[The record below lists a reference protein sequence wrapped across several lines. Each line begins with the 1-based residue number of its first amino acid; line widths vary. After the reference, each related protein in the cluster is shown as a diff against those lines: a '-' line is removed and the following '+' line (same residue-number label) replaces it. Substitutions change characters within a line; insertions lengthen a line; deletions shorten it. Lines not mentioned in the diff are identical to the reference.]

1 MRLQNEDMKKGALD
15 ALKTLLAAK
24 DRAVNI
30 VGDPTDAEGNRLKM
44 PKNSQQ
50 SAEQDDSAA
59 QHVDSDPTARV
70 AKINSRDSQADLQR
84 MGTQKLARDIEHDR
98 IVRAQQRRNRPTA
111 AHNVKRLGSFD
122 DLLKDIKYAMASQV
136 TTTRKQKD
144 SYARVNPSYAESPLL
159 MPGRH
164 NSRQKNVPIL
174 DIYFDQS
181 GSWGAADIKKG
192 EECIQALTDYEKRG
206 LLKINRFYF
215 ADDVHSNAQDARAE
229 GGTSA
234 FPKILQNIAGTHATN
249 VIIMSDGDLNRL
261 LRYQVP
267 DEIAAN
273 YQLQIPGCV
282 WWLWQGN
289 ESPNAT
295 RYLFG
300 RRGNFQ
306 YTLN

>member
-24 DRAVNI
+24 DRAIKVI
-30 VGDPTDAEGNRLKM
+30 DEPGGDETTRLKM
-44 PKNSQQ
+44 PKNSVRGG
-50 SAEQDDSAA
+50 EQDDSAA
-59 QHVDSDPTARV
+59 QHVDADPTTRV
-70 AKINSRDSQADLQR
+70 AKINSRDTQADLQR
-84 MGTQKLARDIEHDR
+84 MGAQKLTRDIEHDR

-111 AHNVKRLGSFD
+111 AHNVKKLGSFD

-164 NSRQKNVPIL
+164 NSKQKNVPIL

-181 GSWGAADIKKG
+181 GSWGVNDIKKG

-215 ADDVHSNAQDARAE
+215 ANNVYPNARDARRE
-229 GGTSA
+229 GGTNA

-249 VIIMSDGDLNRL
+249 VIIMSDGDLDRNL
-261 LRYQVP
+261 HWQVP
-267 DEIAAN
+267 DEIAPN

-282 WWLWQGN
+282 WWLWQGD

-295 RYLFG
+295 KYLYG

>member
-24 DRAVNI
+24 DRKIKV
-30 VGDPTDAEGNRLKM
+30 VGEPPDGGEGRLKM
-44 PKNSQQ
+44 PKNSQV
-50 SAEQDDSAA
+50 SAEQDDSKQ

-70 AKINSRDSQADLQR
+70 AKIDSRDTQADLQR
-84 MGTQKLARDIEHDR
+84 MGTQKLSRDIEHDR

-159 MPGRH
+159 MPGRY
-164 NSRQKNVPIL
+164 NSKQKNVPIL

-181 GSWGAADIKKG
+181 GSWGVADIKKG
-192 EECIQALTDYEKRG
+192 EQCIEALTDYEKRG

-215 ADDVHSNAQDARAE
+215 ANNVHSNARDARME
-229 GGTSA
+229 GGTTA
-234 FPKILQNIAGTHATN
+234 FPQILTNIQGTHATN
-249 VIIMSDGDLNRL
+249 VIIMSDGDLDRNL
-261 LRYQVP
+261 HWQVP

-282 WWLWQGN
+282 WWLWQGD
-289 ESPNAT
+289 ESPDAT
-295 RYLFG
+295 KYLFG

-306 YTLN
+306 YTLK